1 LTTTGLFIGAAPLAA
16 NLRAACARARSDPA
30 TARAAYTAAIA
41 AAEETSMLP
50 TDGHETT
57 QGGGGGGG
65 VRSSSLSAPKAAA
78 RMGGGEMEMPF
89 AVEVG
94 RAESGL
100 ASLALEAGDHDV
112 VEARR
117 IFEQAERRLERAGSI
132 VLARQ
137 VKRSKEAAI

>member
-100 ASLALEAGDHDV
+100 ASLALEAGDDV